1 MTDWDIVKDTVVLVG
16 LIVTVTT
23 PLLKLNTSITQ
34 LKSLL
39 DSVVKQVQDNDRS
52 NSTSHKRL
60 WEHNEEQDE
69 ILHNHEMRLHDFG
82 RKITCFNAARAIINS
97 DCALKFNLHA
107 ICRAIKM
114 RARFLKGENYE
125 H

>member
-34 LKSLL
+34 LKALL
-39 DSVVKQVQDNDRS
+39 DSVVKHVQDNDRS
-52 NSTSHKRL
+52 NSASHKRL

-69 ILHNHEMRLHDFG
+69 TLQRHEQRLHDLDG
-82 RKITCFNAARAIINS
+82 K
-97 DCALKFNLHA
+97 
-107 ICRAIKM
+107 
-114 RARFLKGENYE
+114 
-125 H
+125 

>member
-1 MTDWDIVKDTVVLVG
+1 MDEWVIFKDVVVIVG

-69 ILHNHEMRLHDFG
+69 ILHNHEMRLHDLDG
-82 RKITCFNAARAIINS
+82 K
-97 DCALKFNLHA
+97 
-107 ICRAIKM
+107 
-114 RARFLKGENYE
+114 
-125 H
+125 

>member
-1 MTDWDIVKDTVVLVG
+1 MTDWDIVKDIVVLAG

-34 LKSLL
+34 LKALL

-52 NSTSHKRL
+52 NSANHKRL

-69 ILHNHEMRLHDFG
+69 ILQNHETRIHD
-82 RKITCFNAARAIINS
+82 
-97 DCALKFNLHA
+97 LE
-107 ICRAIKM
+107 
-114 RARFLKGENYE
+114 KGVKL
-125 H
+125 

>member
-1 MTDWDIVKDTVVLVG
+1 MTDWDIVKDIVVLIG

-34 LKSLL
+34 LKALR

-52 NSTSHKRL
+52 NSASHKRL

-69 ILHNHEMRLHDFG
+69 TLQRHEQRLHDLDG
-82 RKITCFNAARAIINS
+82 K
-97 DCALKFNLHA
+97 
-107 ICRAIKM
+107 
-114 RARFLKGENYE
+114 
-125 H
+125 

>member
-1 MTDWDIVKDTVVLVG
+1 MTDWDIVKDIVVLVG

-34 LKSLL
+34 LKALL

-52 NSTSHKRL
+52 NSASHKRL

-69 ILHNHEMRLHDFG
+69 TLQRHEQRLHDLDG
-82 RKITCFNAARAIINS
+82 K
-97 DCALKFNLHA
+97 
-107 ICRAIKM
+107 
-114 RARFLKGENYE
+114 
-125 H
+125 